1 MARNVLATP
10 DRTRNAIKLVAGAKT
25 LEGVLAALSGAATT

>member
-10 DRTRNAIKLVAGAKT
+10 DRTRTAIKLVAGAKA
-25 LEGVLAALSGAATT
+25 LDGVLAALSATAVT